1 MAQFTFTNNTY
12 AGSEIA
18 GYMANTLLEADSV
31 KRGLWTVIT
40 DVKARKIIL
49 DVDDSVVLQN
59 PSGTFVDQ
67 GTTAEQNESYLDPVV
82 YEFMKQEQWDNLI
95 KSWEVSDIP
104 AGSMADYEGVVDL
117 TDFVLARYTAKIQI
131 ANERLYYLGKANTT
145 EATFSAAYL
154 GLLGQCAAS
163 NSTYKLSLSNNGSTG
178 NSTSMAILS
187 IALNAGVATC
197 TVTSTNPANGPALL
211 AGDVVTLSDISG
223 SLADAIYGSPNG
235 QSYWITNVTATT
247 FQLLRNYNE
256 VNHRNNALFTGS
268 ATTVSGSVGILS
280 VINASNVITVLA
292 SVYAQMDQADR
303 MQDDFNIQLPN
314 HVGYA
319 FEQAQAN
326 KATNVLGAF
335 TGKKEYEYLGSKLQ
349 KMNHFQGN
357 TILCA
362 RSSNL
367 FLGVDLLDD
376 QAELSTVYLKPYTN
390 DDVVRTKA
398 RMKSCTQVKFFN
410 EVLYLSY

>member
-12 AGSEIA
+12 AGADVA

-31 KRGLWTVIT
+31 KRDLWTVLT
-40 DVKARKIIL
+40 NVKARKIIL
-49 DVDDSVVLQN
+49 DVDDTVVLQN

-67 GTTAEQNESYLDPVV
+67 GTTALQNESYLDPVV

-95 KSWEVSDIP
+95 KSWEVSEIKH
-104 AGSMADYEGVVDL
+104 GSFADYEGVVDL
-117 TDFVLARYTAKIQI
+117 SNFVLGRYIEKIQI
-131 ANERLYYLGKANTT
+131 ANERLYFLGKVNVT
-145 EATFSAAYL
+145 EASFTAPYQ
-154 GLLGQCAAS
+154 GLLGQIAA
-163 NSTYKLSLSNNGSTG
+163 NGGTYALSLSNNGSLG
-178 NSTSMAILS
+178 NSNSQGITAIS
-187 IALNAGVATC
+187 VNPTTKVATC
-197 TVTSTNPANGPALL
+197 TVGSTATLNLQN
-211 AGDVVTLSDISG
+211 GDVVTLSQVSG
-223 SLADAIYGSPNG
+223 SLSDTIYGSPNG

-247 FQLLRNYNE
+247 FQLFRNYNE
-256 VNHRNNALFTGS
+256 VNHRNNAQFNGT
-268 ATTVSGSVGILS
+268 ATAISGPVAILS
-280 VINASNVITVLA
+280 VINATNVIPVLA

-303 MQDDFNIQLPN
+303 MQEDFNILLPN

-326 KATNVLGAF
+326 KATNVLDAF
-335 TGKKEYEYLGSKLQ
+335 VNKKMYEYLGAKLQ

-357 TILCA
+357 TILCIR
-362 RSSNL
+362 RSNM

-376 QAELSTVYLKPYTN
+376 MNNLSSVYLKPYTN

-410 EVLYLSY
+410 EVLYYSY